1 MRKTLLMTMAGLMF
15 AASAASAQAPATAT
29 AAPTK
34 IAFVNSQK
42 LIAEAPGAAEARTT
56 IEREMNKHQADLAL
70 ADDSIKNAIAD
81 FQKKQLAL
89 SADAREKQQ
98 NDIRAKQAAL
108 QNRADALEQQ
118 MQKRQQDLIKPIMD
132 RINTVL
138 EALRKEGS
146 YTLILDTA
154 TGSIVAADPAADLT
168 STVLARLKAA
178 APTATAPKK

>member
-1 MRKTLLMTMAGLMF
+1 
-15 AASAASAQAPATAT
+15 ATV
-29 AAPTK
+29 TK
-34 IAFVNSQK
+34 IGFIDSRR
-42 LIAEAPGAAEARTT
+42 LIAEAPGAVEARTT

-89 SADAREKQQ
+89 SADARAKQEA
-98 NDIRAKQAAL
+98 DIRARQQSL

-118 MQKRQQDLIKPIMD
+118 MQKRQADLIKPIMD
-132 RINTVL
+132 KINTVL

-154 TGSIVAADPAADLT
+154 S
-168 STVLARLKAA
+168 
-178 APTATAPKK
+178 